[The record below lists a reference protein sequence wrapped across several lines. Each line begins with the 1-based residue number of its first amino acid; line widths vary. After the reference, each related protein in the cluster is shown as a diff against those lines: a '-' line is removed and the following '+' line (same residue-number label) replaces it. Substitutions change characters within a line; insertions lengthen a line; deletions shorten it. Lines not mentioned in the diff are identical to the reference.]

1 MKKILEFID
10 IKQQE
15 FAQVPLMKFLE
26 DKTIDPSQR
35 LAFAPC
41 VAPFAMNFGDLNKYI
56 LREEPA
62 KNEIQKIVN
71 QHTYEDENHWMW
83 FLEDLVT
90 LNLDPSQKFSDSL
103 RFMWGEET
111 KKTRAC
117 CNTLI
122 AICISQV
129 EPIQKLVIVEAIE
142 ATGNVILSRTAQVA
156 KELQQITQKQYHYFG
171 EHHFAVETGHTRGE
185 FNIEPFLET
194 LELNQQ
200 QTQESLELVKAVFKA
215 FTEATEEML
224 EFALSRQIK

>member
-1 MKKILEFID
+1 MKKILEFISV
-10 IKQQE
+10 KQQE

-26 DKTIDPSQR
+26 DKTVEPLQR

-41 VAPFAMNFGDLNKYI
+41 AAPFAMNFGDLNKYI
-56 LREEPA
+56 LRQEPTTN
-62 KNEIQKIVN
+62 KIQEIVN

-83 FLEDLVT
+83 FLEDLET
-90 LNLDPSQKFSDSL
+90 LHLNPSQKFSDAL
-103 RFMWGEET
+103 RFMWGNET

-117 CNTLI
+117 CNTLV
-122 AICISQV
+122 AICATQV
-129 EPIQKLVIVEAIE
+129 EPIQKLIIVEAIE

-156 KELQQITQKQYHYFG
+156 NQLQESTKKQYRYFG
-171 EHHFAVETGHTRGE
+171 SHHFSVETGHARSE
-185 FNIEPFLET
+185 INIEEFIET

-200 QTQESLELVKAVFKA
+200 QMQVGLELVNAVFKA